1 MSSKSTTDQKPSE
14 SFAEWKERVLG
25 KDARK
30 ETFGPLTGT
39 GNQYHVQ
46 AKLPP
51 ALFREFWALIKA
63 KNFTKSTGVQY
74 AIYKLIQDETNV

>member
-14 SFAEWKERVLG
+14 SFAEWKERAFG
-25 KDARK
+25 KDTQK
-30 ETFGPLTGT
+30 ETFGPIS

-51 ALFREFWALIKA
+51 ALYREFWALIKA
-63 KNFTKSTGVQY
+63 RNFTKSTGVQY
-74 AIYKLIQDETNV
+74 AIYKLLQNEQC